1 LSAGGG
7 ASAGADARASEASV
21 DGRPEPLRAD
31 RLAERLGER
40 ELDALLV
47 TNPVNVRYLTGFT
60 GTNGV
65 VVLGADGARTFV
77 TDFRYLDQAEAQLP
91 HAFERVRGRQDLLE
105 DAAGLLADRIGFDDE
120 HLTVKAHRRLG
131 ELVGEGVELVAAGGL
146 VEELRAVK
154 DAGEVER
161 IARAAALVDEALSA
175 LCERGLAGRSEREV
189 ALTLEHDLRERG
201 AEGVS
206 FPIIVAGG
214 AHGALPHASPREES
228 IPADSLVIVDL
239 GCVVDGYCSDCTRTF
254 ATGPLGTEAAEVY
267 ALVLAAQERALDA
280 VRAGAGAREVDAVAR
295 EAIVDG
301 GHGEEFGHGLGH
313 GVGLEIHERPRLS
326 PLGEGTL
333 AAGNVVT
340 VEPGVYVSGRFGVR
354 IEDLVVVRED
364 GAEVLSGF
372 PKALVTVE

>member
-1 LSAGGG
+1 VSTAGGAAANG
-7 ASAGADARASEASV
+7 SDDA
-21 DGRPEPLRAD
+21 RAD
-31 RLAERLGER
+31 RLAEAVAARG
-40 ELDALLV
+40 LDALLV
-47 TNPVNVRYLTGFT
+47 TNLVNVRYLTGFS
-60 GTNGV
+60 GTNGLAV
-65 VVLGADGARTFV
+65 VGGDGRRAFL
-77 TDFRYLDQAEAQLP
+77 TDFRYLDQAEREVGP
-91 HAFERVRGRQDLLE
+91 GFERLRGKQDLLE
-105 DAAGLLADRIGFDDE
+105 DAARLLDGRVGFDDE
-120 HLTVKAHRRLG
+120 HLTVKSHARLAG
-131 ELVGEGVELVAAGGL
+131 LVEERVELVPADGL

-154 DAGEVER
+154 DASEVER
-161 IARAAALVDEALSA
+161 IARAAALVDEALA
-175 LCERGLAGRSEREV
+175 DLRERGLAGRTEREV
-189 ALTLEHDLRERG
+189 ALALENDLRERG

-214 AHGALPHASPREES
+214 AHGALPPASPRDEPIER
-228 IPADSLVIVDL
+228 DSLVIVDL
-239 GCVVDGYCSDCTRTF
+239 GCTVAGYCSDCTRTF
-254 ATGPLGTEAAEVY
+254 ATGALDTEAAEVY

-295 EAIVDG
+295 EAIADA

-340 VEPGVYVSGRFGVR
+340 VEPGVYLSERFGVR

-364 GAEVLSGF
+364 GPEVLSGF